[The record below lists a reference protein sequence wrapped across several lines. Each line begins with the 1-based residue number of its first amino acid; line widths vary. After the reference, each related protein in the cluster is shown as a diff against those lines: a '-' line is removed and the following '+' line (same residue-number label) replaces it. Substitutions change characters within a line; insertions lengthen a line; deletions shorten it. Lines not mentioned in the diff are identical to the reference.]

1 MTNERL
7 LVAASAA
14 LGLVAFPAAANAA
27 TVTVNATARAITVA
41 GDATPETIT
50 IADNGNVIT
59 VDGAVTTAPANNT
72 FNLTVNAGDG
82 NDTVNV
88 NTNALE
94 SVTVNGDA
102 GADTLDGSAENDSD
116 VERLDVPPVPVI
128 VPNTVSVL
136 TQNAVVRTK
145 GGRFS
150 TKLKLECSATGV
162 GDGAGRLT
170 LLTRKRYRIKG
181 VKTQLVLAS
190 LRYHVA
196 PGKTKT
202 LTVRL
207 PKGAKKLARKSFVDA
222 IAQTNDRAEALA
234 LVFKKK

>member
-82 NDTVNV
+82 NDTVN
-88 NTNALE
+88 
-94 SVTVNGDA
+94 
-102 GADTLDGSAENDSD
+102 GSAENDSD